1 MTSGY
6 LNAFD
11 YTIIGL
17 YICLLIGMTFYLKKL
32 ASASLEDY
40 LVGGRSLPWW
50 MLGASG
56 MASYLDVA
64 GTMVIVSFLYM
75 LGPRGLFIEFRGGA
89 VLVLVL
95 MMLWTGKWH
104 RRSGCLTGAEW
115 MIYRFG
121 DGAGG
126 RFAQLAKAIASIVW
140 LIGMLAYLIK
150 AIGLFLSMLL
160 PFSPMQCAV
169 ALIGLAAVYTMFS
182 GFYGVVF
189 TDLLQSLIIVAAV
202 VLVTY
207 LAMSEVTDAD
217 TLRAL
222 ATQVTGN
229 SEWTNATPQW
239 HTPMPEGYQQYEA
252 LFAFAGIYL
261 LRNLFF
267 GMGTGDDPKYF
278 GARSDA
284 ECGKLSFLWT
294 CLMSVRWPMM
304 MGFAVLGLVLVSSL
318 FPDQSVIQETAELIK
333 QQFPEVTEE
342 TWQSTTSNLIN
353 APESN
358 HPQLVAELQ
367 SRLGERWKDQLL
379 LISYHGTVNPE
390 RILPAVL
397 LFKIPSGFRGL
408 MLIAL
413 LAASMSTFDSNVN
426 LTAGLFVRD
435 IYQKHIRPSAE
446 IRELLFATWTFIVA
460 VVLIGFAF
468 AYSVKSIH
476 EIWDWI
482 IMGLGG
488 GMMMPIILR
497 LYWWRFNGGGFAIG
511 MVCGMVAAISQRL
524 IFPDLDAHY
533 QLLIIGGIGL
543 LASVL
548 GALLTPPTDS
558 QVLRNFY
565 QTTWPFGFWKQF
577 KAELPEP
584 VKQQVTSEHR
594 RDIAAIPFA
603 MTFQVM
609 IFLAPM
615 LLVVRNWS
623 GFAISALIGGIAFCG
638 LYQIWLRH
646 IYVPAPSMNTS
657 VFEEESNDRNESQPR
672 QR

>member
-1 MTSGY
+1 MLSSGY
-6 LNAFD
+6 LNTFD
-11 YTIIGL
+11 YSIIAV
-17 YICLLIGMTFYLKKL
+17 YVCLLMGMTFYLKKF

-40 LVGGRSLPWW
+40 LIGGRSLPWW

-56 MASYLDVA
+56 MASFLDVA
-64 GTMVIVSFLYM
+64 GSMLIVSFLYM
-75 LGPRGLFIEFRGGA
+75 LGPRGLFVEFRGGA
-89 VLVLVL
+89 VLVLAL

-126 RFAQLAKAIASIVW
+126 RFAQLAKAIASIIW
-140 LIGMLAYLIK
+140 LVGMLAYLIK

-169 ALIGLAAVYTMFS
+169 TLIGLAAIYTMLS

-202 VLVTY
+202 VVVSY
-207 LAMSEVTDAD
+207 LAMSEVSDFE
-217 TLRAL
+217 TLKTL
-222 ATQVTGN
+222 ATSVTGN
-229 SEWTNATPQW
+229 PEWTTATPQW
-239 HTPMPEGYQQYEA
+239 QTPMPEGYEQYQA
-252 LFAFAGIYL
+252 LITFAGIYL

-278 GARSDA
+278 GAKSDA
-284 ECGKLSFLWT
+284 ECSKLSFLWT

-304 MGFAVLGLVLVSSL
+304 MGFAILGLVLVSSL
-318 FPDQSVIQETAELIK
+318 FPDQTVIQETAELIK
-333 QQFPEVTEE
+333 KYSPEVTEE
-342 TWQSTTSNLIN
+342 TWQDTTSSLIN
-353 APESN
+353 SSETSD
-358 HPQLVAELQ
+358 PQLVAELQ
-367 SRLGERWKDQLL
+367 ARLGDRWQDQLL
-379 LISYHGTVNPE
+379 LVSFHGTVNPE

-435 IYQKHIRPSAE
+435 IYQKYVRPQAE
-446 IRELLFATWTFIVA
+446 IRELLIATWVFIAA
-460 VVLIGFAF
+460 VVVIGFIF

-511 MVCGMVAAISQRL
+511 MVVGMAAAISQRL
-524 IFPDLDAHY
+524 LAPELDPQY
-533 QLLIIGGIGL
+533 QLLVIGGVGL
-543 LASVL
+543 VASVL
-548 GALLTPPTDS
+548 GALLTPPTDP
-558 QVLRNFY
+558 QVLRHFY
-565 QTTWPFGFWKQF
+565 QTTWPFGFWKHL
-577 KAELPEP
+577 KAELPES
-584 VKQQVTSEHR
+584 VQQQVTSEHR
-594 RDIAAIPFA
+594 RDIAALPFA
-603 MTFQVM
+603 LTFQVM

-615 LLVVRNWS
+615 LLVIRNWPA
-623 GFAISALIGGIAFCG
+623 FAACSSIGGIALLG
-638 LYQIWLRH
+638 LYLIWLRH
-646 IYVPAPSMNTS
+646 IDVPAPSFSMDASKQENG
-657 VFEEESNDRNESQPR
+657 
-672 QR
+672 

>member
-1 MTSGY
+1 MTGGY
-6 LNAFD
+6 LNSFD
-11 YTIIGL
+11 YAIIVV
-17 YICLLIGMTFYLKKL
+17 YACVLIGMTVYLKKF
-32 ASASLEDY
+32 ASASLENY

-121 DGAGG
+121 DGPGG
-126 RFAQLAKAIASIVW
+126 RFAQLAKAIASIIWVV
-140 LIGMLAYLIK
+140 GMLAYLIK
-150 AIGLFLSMLL
+150 AIGLFMSMLL

-169 ALIGLAAVYTMFS
+169 ALLSVAAIYTMFS

-189 TDLLQSLIIVAAV
+189 TDLLQSIIIVAAV
-202 VLVTY
+202 VLVSY
-207 LAMSEVTDAD
+207 LAMSEVPDAQ
-217 TLRAL
+217 AMQEL
-222 ATQVTGN
+222 ATRVTGN
-229 SEWTNATPQW
+229 ADWSSATPQW
-239 HTPMPEGYQQYEA
+239 HTPMPKGYEQYQA
-252 LFAFAGIYL
+252 LITFAGLYL

-284 ECGKLSFLWT
+284 ECSKLSFLWT

-304 MGFAVLGLVLVSSL
+304 MGFAVLGLVLVSTL
-318 FPDQSVIQETAELIK
+318 FPDQTIVQETAELIK
-333 QQFPEVTEE
+333 QRLPEVTEE
-342 TWQSTTSNLIN
+342 NWQESISEVIN
-353 APESN
+353 SPDSDN
-358 HPQLVAELQ
+358 TQLVSDLKNQ
-367 SRLGERWKDQLL
+367 LGERWKDQLL
-379 LISYHGTVNPE
+379 LVSYHGTVNPE

-413 LAASMSTFDSNVN
+413 LAASMSTFDSNVH
-426 LTAGLFVRD
+426 LTASLFVRD
-435 IYQKHIRPSAE
+435 IYQKYIRPSAE
-446 IRELLFATWTFIVA
+446 IRELLIATWIFIA
-460 VVLIGFAF
+460 TIVVIGFAF

-488 GMMMPIILR
+488 GMMLPIVLR
-497 LYWWRFNGGGFAIG
+497 QYWWRFNGGGFAIG
-511 MVCGMVAAISQRL
+511 MLFGMGAAIGQRVVY
-524 IFPDLDAHY
+524 PDLDPQF
-533 QLLIIGGIGL
+533 QLLFIGGIGL
-543 LASVL
+543 FASVL
-548 GALLTPPTDS
+548 GALLTPATDET
-558 QVLRNFY
+558 VLRHFY

-577 KAELPEP
+577 KDELPDA
-584 VKQQVTSEHR
+584 VRAQVTNEHR
-594 RDIAAIPFA
+594 RDIAAVPFA
-603 MTFQVM
+603 MTFQIM

-615 LLVVRNWS
+615 LMIIRNWS
-623 GFAISALIGGIAFCG
+623 AFAVCSVIAMVALLG

-646 IYVPAPSMNTS
+646 INVPPPSMNA
-657 VFEEESNDRNESQPR
+657 E
-672 QR
+672 

>member
-6 LNAFD
+6 LNSFD
-11 YTIIGL
+11 YTIISL
-17 YICLLIGMTFYLKKL
+17 YLLLLIGMTFYLKKF

-40 LVGGRSLPWW
+40 LVGGRALPWW

-121 DGAGG
+121 DGPGG

-150 AIGLFLSMLL
+150 AMGLFLSMLL

-169 ALIGLAAVYTMFS
+169 ALIGVAAIYTMFS

-189 TDLLQSLIIVAAV
+189 TDLLQSLIIIAAV
-202 VLVTY
+202 ILVSY
-207 LAMSEVTDAD
+207 LAMSEVTDAGS
-217 TLRAL
+217 LQVL

-229 SEWTNATPQW
+229 SQWTTATPEW
-239 HTPMPEGYQQYEA
+239 HTPMPEGYQQYQA
-252 LFAFAGIYL
+252 LIAFAGLYL

-278 GARSDA
+278 GAKSDA
-284 ECGKLSFLWT
+284 DCSKLSFLWT

-304 MGFAVLGLVLVSSL
+304 MGFAVLGLVLVNSL
-318 FPDQSVIQETAELIK
+318 FPDQSVIQDTASLIK
-333 QQFPEVTEE
+333 QHVPDVTEE
-342 TWQSTTSNLIN
+342 NWQHVTSALIN
-353 APESN
+353 SPESSD
-358 HPQLVAELQ
+358 PQLVAELHAG
-367 SRLGERWKDQLL
+367 LGERWKGQLL
-379 LISYHGTVNPE
+379 LVSYHGTVNPE

-426 LTAGLFVRD
+426 MTAGMFVRD

-446 IRELLFATWTFIVA
+446 IRELLVATWIFIAAMVF
-460 VVLIGFAF
+460 IGFAF
-468 AYSVKSIH
+468 AYNVKSIH
-476 EIWDWI
+476 EVWDWI

-497 LYWWRFNGGGFAIG
+497 LYWWRFNGGGFACG
-511 MVCGMVAAISQRL
+511 MVCGMVAALCQRL
-524 IFPDLDAHY
+524 LFPDLGPQY
-533 QLLIIGGIGL
+533 QLLFIGGIGL
-543 LASVL
+543 LGSVA
-548 GALLTPPTDS
+548 GALLTPPTDPE
-558 QVLRNFY
+558 VLRHFY
-565 QTTWPFGFWKQF
+565 RTTWPFGFWKHL
-577 KAELPEP
+577 KDELPEP

-594 RDIAAIPFA
+594 RDISALPFA
-603 MTFQVM
+603 LTFQIM
-609 IFLAPM
+609 IFLVPM
-615 LLVVRNWS
+615 LLIVRNWYACAVCS
-623 GFAISALIGGIAFCG
+623 GIATIALFG
-638 LYQIWLRH
+638 LYHIWLRH
-646 IYVPAPSMNTS
+646 INIPAPSMTGP
-657 VFEEESNDRNESQPR
+657 SNETD
-672 QR
+672 

>member
-1 MTSGY
+1 MLSSGY
-6 LNAFD
+6 LNTFD
-11 YTIIGL
+11 YSIIAV
-17 YICLLIGMTFYLKKL
+17 YVCLLIGMTFYLKKF

-40 LVGGRSLPWW
+40 LIGGRSLPWW

-56 MASYLDVA
+56 MASFLDVA
-64 GTMVIVSFLYM
+64 GSMLIVSFLYM
-75 LGPRGLFIEFRGGA
+75 LGPRGLFVEFRGGA
-89 VLVLVL
+89 VLVLAL

-126 RFAQLAKAIASIVW
+126 RFAQLAKAIASIIW

-169 ALIGLAAVYTMFS
+169 TLIGLAAIYTMLS

-202 VLVTY
+202 VVVSY
-207 LAMSEVTDAD
+207 LAMSEVSDFE
-217 TLRAL
+217 TLKTL
-222 ATQVTGN
+222 ATSVTGN
-229 SEWTNATPQW
+229 PEWTTATPQW
-239 HTPMPEGYQQYEA
+239 QTPMPEGYEQYQA
-252 LFAFAGIYL
+252 LITFAGIYL

-278 GARSDA
+278 GAKSDA
-284 ECGKLSFLWT
+284 ECSKLSFLWT

-304 MGFAVLGLVLVSSL
+304 MGFAILGLVLVSSL

-333 QQFPEVTEE
+333 KYSPEVTEE
-342 TWQSTTSNLIN
+342 TWQDTTSSLIN
-353 APESN
+353 SSETN
-358 HPQLVAELQ
+358 DPQLVAELQ
-367 SRLGERWKDQLL
+367 ARLGDRWRDQLL
-379 LISYHGTVNPE
+379 LVSFHGTVNPE

-435 IYQKHIRPSAE
+435 IYQKYVRPQAE
-446 IRELLFATWTFIVA
+446 IRELLIATWVFIA
-460 VVLIGFAF
+460 AMVVIGFTF

-511 MVCGMVAAISQRL
+511 MVVGMAAAISQRL
-524 IFPDLDAHY
+524 IAPELDPQY
-533 QLLIIGGIGL
+533 QLLVIGGVGL
-543 LASVL
+543 VASVL
-548 GALLTPPTDS
+548 GALLTPPTDP
-558 QVLRNFY
+558 QVLRHFY
-565 QTTWPFGFWKQF
+565 QTTWPFGFWKHL
-577 KAELPEP
+577 KAELPES
-584 VKQQVTSEHR
+584 VQQQVTSEHR
-594 RDIAAIPFA
+594 RDIAALPFA
-603 MTFQVM
+603 LTFQVM

-615 LLVVRNWS
+615 LLVIRNWPA
-623 GFAISALIGGIAFCG
+623 FAACSTIGGIALLG
-638 LYQIWLRH
+638 LYLIWLRH
-646 IYVPAPSMNTS
+646 IDVPAPSFSTDASKQENG
-657 VFEEESNDRNESQPR
+657 
-672 QR
+672 